1 MINSS
6 LKYTVKYILKNDYIL
21 NLFNKIYSIVIA
33 ILSSSFITRYLGV
46 YLKGEY
52 SYILQVVNVL
62 VLILNFGFYQSYSYN
77 YRKYG
82 QEIFR
87 KYICIFLFQF
97 VIYILISIFLI
108 IYFNNYLYTLILILV
123 PFNVLKLQ
131 MENVM
136 IVENI
141 RLKIKINMFNITIS
155 MLMYGFMLFFGNR
168 KLIYPILA
176 IILIDLISIFIYL
189 KKMNYIPKFKD
200 IDISFL
206 REILLFGYLPMLTNL
221 LVTLNYSVDIFFLRN
236 FGYPIELS
244 LYSTAAGIVN
254 YIWLIPDTFKDVLF
268 SRVARK
274 DSQDSVVLSVKLS
287 LSAVIIVIFVF
298 IIFGKLAIKILYG
311 IEFIESYSVTIIL
324 FIGAISMI
332 FFKIFG
338 VVFLAEG
345 KRWFFFISLFIS
357 VVLNVI
363 LNLLLIPLF
372 DMLGAAIASV
382 FSYSIC
388 GLLFLIYYSK
398 TKNISINKIII
409 LTFKDITYLKNLI
422 KQYCVI
428 NEGRS

>member
-1 MINSS
+1 
-6 LKYTVKYILKNDYIL
+6 
-21 NLFNKIYSIVIA
+21 
-33 ILSSSFITRYLGV
+33 
-46 YLKGEY
+46 
-52 SYILQVVNVL
+52 
-62 VLILNFGFYQSYSYN
+62 
-77 YRKYG
+77 
-82 QEIFR
+82 
-87 KYICIFLFQF
+87 
-97 VIYILISIFLI
+97 
-108 IYFNNYLYTLILILV
+108 
-123 PFNVLKLQ
+123 